1 MIVQI
6 ILILNESTLQNS
18 NFPSINISLISQ
30 KHYKLYTIIVIIVY
44 NIKKLVKNEVNYAKS
59 LF

>member
-1 MIVQI
+1 MDFSFTLTG
-6 ILILNESTLQNS
+6 ILKDNRY
-18 NFPSINISLISQ
+18 F
-30 KHYKLYTIIVIIVY
+30 LYTIIDIIVY